1 MIRDHNDIEEPVF
14 TDFVRQLYD
23 DLIRLEEREPCS

>member
-14 TDFVRQLYD
+14 VDFVRELYD
-23 DLIRLEEREPCS
+23 LNRLKEAEPC